1 MKRTAVS
8 LAIAL
13 MLSGCAGLNVSW
25 HLTASYQTNVSTMTQ
40 AAHLTN
46 PANKEADK

>member
-1 MKRTAVS
+1 MKRTALS
-8 LAIAL
+8 LAVAL
-13 MLSGCAGLNVSW
+13 TLSGCAGLNVGW

-46 PANKEADK
+46 PVNKDVGK